1 MSHINHHISKQ
12 KNFVPPKGSIQKIKS
27 FDNSSKSTRATNK
40 NILGVKNQ
48 KLFEKVEYF
57 DLYSD
62 LIISRHIDKDHSKK
76 RHPKEDNEDST
87 NNSSV
92 EFERISFKKQKKIY
106 SQKKAKIDFAKYF
119 KEDGEPMYFPL
130 FKEKEININ
139 EYDNKVKIES
149 AEDDFESDES
159 TLEYGRKRVEEDLI
173 GAFSIIKKENIN
185 CLINYRKYSKIIKKP
200 KGKLNLKKNLPNI
213 PETNKINK

>member
-1 MSHINHHISKQ
+1 
-12 KNFVPPKGSIQKIKS
+12 
-27 FDNSSKSTRATNK
+27 
-40 NILGVKNQ
+40 
-48 KLFEKVEYF
+48 
-57 DLYSD
+57 
-62 LIISRHIDKDHSKK
+62 
-76 RHPKEDNEDST
+76 
-87 NNSSV
+87 
-92 EFERISFKKQKKIY
+92 
-106 SQKKAKIDFAKYF
+106 
-119 KEDGEPMYFPL
+119 MYFPL

>member
-1 MSHINHHISKQ
+1 MSYLVDVI
-12 KNFVPPKGSIQKIKS
+12 IKEIKLI
-27 FDNSSKSTRATNK
+27 FTNK
-40 NILGVKNQ
+40 YYLFLICLWPFIDFIFLGGIYYYGNVQNMP
-48 KLFEKVEYF
+48 
-57 DLYSD
+57 
-62 LIISRHIDKDHSKK
+62 IAIIDKDHSKK